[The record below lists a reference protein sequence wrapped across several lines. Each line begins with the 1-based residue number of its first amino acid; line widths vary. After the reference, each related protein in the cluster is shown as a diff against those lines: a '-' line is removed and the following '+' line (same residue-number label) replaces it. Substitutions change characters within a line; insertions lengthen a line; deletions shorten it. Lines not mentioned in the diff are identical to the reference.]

1 MRSREVLSRKAHD
14 TVLPGL
20 SIDKAG
26 NSRAA
31 EHSLCDCRVS
41 GLPRQ
46 SQREPIRRCEHVGR
60 RQRTERKWPCGSYVT
75 TGSGFPTPRK
85 VEEMRSRA
93 VLSPQAHDTLV
104 CMAKRPRRHGCGEA
118 HNP

>member
-31 EHSLCDCRVS
+31 EHSLCVVKLVACQGNHRESLFDDVS
-41 GLPRQ
+41 T
-46 SQREPIRRCEHVGR
+46 VGR
-60 RQRTERKWPCGSYVT
+60 RQRTERK
-75 TGSGFPTPRK
+75 
-85 VEEMRSRA
+85 
-93 VLSPQAHDTLV
+93 
-104 CMAKRPRRHGCGEA
+104 
-118 HNP
+118 